1 MMALDNY
8 LKYRSLMKGRSVE
21 KFDLVI
27 IGGGIFGCAIA
38 YYYTKNNPEK
48 QVVLL
53 ERNEL
58 NNAATSRAAALMT
71 MVRSKRA
78 YIPLTIE
85 TFKVAK
91 DMEVELG
98 ETLDFKE
105 VGMMHVAASEA
116 KVRDLAKLME
126 IAKEYNQ
133 EAYYLTKEEA
143 QNKTPWLKVDEA
155 LKIGFVPNEAYC
167 DPYMLGTFF
176 ARCAKNRGAK
186 IRLGVEVIGLIH
198 DGGTVKGVK
207 TSEAVIMAETVV
219 DAAGVWAP
227 LLAKEMGVGLPM
239 APVRSQ
245 YWITE
250 RADIFP
256 ANSPM
261 VLLPD
266 AQAYARPEGGG
277 LLFGIREG
285 KSLVASPKDV
295 PRDISD
301 FVFSADEGMED
312 LFENGERLAR
322 FFPAIYDMGIKY
334 YVAGFSGYTPD
345 SQLVLGDVPGTKG
358 FLVASG
364 CCGAGISVAGGVG
377 LGIAEMASG
386 RPNPLDFSAFEISRF
401 GDIDP
406 FSEEWLNKCASS
418 RSNKVSG

>member
-1 MMALDNY
+1 LTT
-8 LKYRSLMKGRSVE
+8 KTT
-21 KFDLVI
+21 DLII

-38 YYYTKNNPEK
+38 YYYSKNNPGKE
-48 QVVLL
+48 VVLL

-58 NNAATSRAAALMT
+58 NNSATSRAAALMT
-71 MVRSKRA
+71 MVRSKRS

-91 DMEVELG
+91 ELEDQLG
-98 ETLDFKE
+98 ETLDFKV
-105 VGMMHVAASEA
+105 VGMMHVAASDA
-116 KVRDLAKLME
+116 KVKDLEELML
-126 IAKEYNQ
+126 IAKEYGQ
-133 EAYYLTKEEA
+133 EAYYISGEEA
-143 QNKTPWLKVDEA
+143 KLKAPWLKVDEA

-176 ARCAKNRGAK
+176 ARCAKKHGAI
-186 IRLGVEVIGLIH
+186 IRQGVEVLNLLRE
-198 DGGTVKGVK
+198 DGNIIGVK
-207 TSEAVIMAETVV
+207 TNEGDIHADMVV

-227 LLAKEMGVGLPM
+227 ILAGEIGAGLPM

-250 RADIFP
+250 RSDIFP
-256 ANSPM
+256 VDSPM

-277 LLFGIREG
+277 LLFGIREK
-285 KSLVASPKDV
+285 KSLVASPKKV
-295 PRDISD
+295 PRDITD
-301 FVFSADEGMED
+301 FVFSDDEGMND
-312 LFENGERLAR
+312 LYENGERLAR
-322 FFPAIYDMGIKY
+322 FFPTFYDTGIKY

-345 SQLVLGDVPGTKG
+345 SQLVMGSVPGVGG

-377 LGIAEMASG
+377 LGIAEMAAG
-386 RPNPLDFSAFEISRF
+386 RPSPLDFSEFDIQRF
-401 GDIDP
+401 GNIDP
-406 FSEEWLNKCASS
+406 FDEEWLGKCASA

>member
-1 MMALDNY
+1 
-8 LKYRSLMKGRSVE
+8 MKTT
-21 KFDLVI
+21 DLVI

-38 YYYTKNNPEK
+38 YYYSKNNPEK
-48 QVVLL
+48 RVILL

-71 MVRSKRA
+71 MVRSKRS
-78 YIPLTIE
+78 YIPLTME

-91 DMEVELG
+91 EMEQELG
-98 ETLDFKE
+98 ESLDFKV

-116 KVRDLAKLME
+116 TVKDLEELMV
-126 IAKEYNQ
+126 IAKEYDQ
-133 EAYYLTKEEA
+133 QAYFVTKEEA
-143 QNKTPWLKVDEA
+143 KIKAPWLKVDEA

-176 ARCAKNRGAK
+176 ARCAKNRGVG
-186 IRLGVEVIGLIH
+186 IRQGVEVIGLIH
-198 DGGTVKGVK
+198 EGGNVKGVK
-207 TSEAVIMAETVV
+207 TREGEIYAETVV

-227 LLAKEMGVGLPM
+227 IFAMEMGVGLPM

-256 ANSPM
+256 LDSPM

-266 AQAYARPEGGG
+266 AQAYVRPEGGG
-277 LLFGIREG
+277 LLFGIREK
-285 KSLVASPKDV
+285 KSLVTSPKMV
-295 PRDISD
+295 PKDITD
-301 FVFSADEGMED
+301 FVFSADEGMND

-322 FFPAIYDMGIKY
+322 FFPAFYDIGIKY
-334 YVAGFSGYTPD
+334 YIAGFSGYTPD
-345 SQLVLGDVPGTKG
+345 SQLILGPVPGTTG

-377 LGIAEMASG
+377 LGIAEIAAG
-386 RPNPLDFSAFEISRF
+386 RPNPLDFSEFEISRF
-401 GDIDP
+401 GRIDP
-406 FSEEWLNKCASS
+406 FGEEWLNKCAAA

>member
-1 MMALDNY
+1 
-8 LKYRSLMKGRSVE
+8 MK
-21 KFDLVI
+21 KTDLVI
-27 IGGGIFGCAIA
+27 IGGGVFGCAIA
-38 YYYTKNNPEK
+38 YYYSKNNPGK
-48 QVVLL
+48 QVILV

-71 MVRSKRA
+71 MVRSKRS

-85 TFKVAK
+85 TFRVAK
-91 DMEVELG
+91 EMEEELG
-98 ETLDFKE
+98 ESLDFKV
-105 VGMMHVAASEA
+105 VGMMHVAATDA
-116 KVRDLAKLME
+116 KVKDLEELMG
-126 IAKEYNQ
+126 IAKEYAQ
-133 EAYYLTKEEA
+133 EAYYISKEEA
-143 QNKTPWLKVDEA
+143 KKKAPWLKLDEA

-176 ARCAKNRGAK
+176 ARCARKHGAK
-186 IRLGVEVIGLIH
+186 IRQGVEVLGLIH
-198 DGGTVKGVK
+198 EGKNVKGIR
-207 TSEAVIMAETVV
+207 TTEGEIYAQTVV

-227 LLAKEMGVGLPM
+227 ILAKEMGVGLPM

-256 ANSPM
+256 TNSPM

-266 AQAYARPEGGG
+266 AQAYARPEGGS
-277 LLFGIREG
+277 LLFGIREK
-285 KSLVASPKDV
+285 KSLVASPQDV
-295 PRDISD
+295 PKDIAD
-301 FVFSADEGMED
+301 FVFSADEGMDD

-322 FFPAIYDMGIKY
+322 FFPAFYDMGIKY

-345 SQLVLGDVPGTKG
+345 SQLVLGGVPGTEG

-386 RPNPLDFSAFEISRF
+386 RSNPMDFSEFEISRF
-401 GDIDP
+401 GNINP
-406 FSEEWLNKCASS
+406 FSEEWLNKCASA

>member
-1 MMALDNY
+1 M
-8 LKYRSLMKGRSVE
+8 
-21 KFDLVI
+21 VI
-27 IGGGIFGCAIA
+27 VGGGIFGCAIA
-38 YYYTKNNPEK
+38 YYYAKSNPEK
-48 QVVLL
+48 KVVLL

-71 MVRSKRA
+71 MVRSKRS

-91 DMEVELG
+91 EMEAELG
-98 ETLDFKE
+98 ENLDFKH

-116 KVRDLAKLME
+116 KVNDLKNLMQ
-126 IAKEYNQ
+126 IADEYDQ
-133 EAYYLTKEEA
+133 EAYYISKEDA
-143 QNKTPWLKVDEA
+143 VKKAPWLKVDEA

-176 ARCAKNRGAK
+176 ARCARKHGAV
-186 IRLGVEVIGLIH
+186 IRQGVEVTELLKEENIVTGVR
-198 DGGTVKGVK
+198 TSKGDIVA
-207 TSEAVIMAETVV
+207 TTVV

-227 LLAKEMGVGLPM
+227 ILAQAVGSGLPM

-256 ANSPM
+256 VDSPM

-266 AQAYARPEGGG
+266 AQAYARPEGGS
-277 LLFGIREG
+277 LLFGIRES
-285 KSLVASPKDV
+285 KSLVASPKKV

-301 FVFSADEGMED
+301 FVFSADEGIND

-322 FFPAIYDMGIKY
+322 FFPAFYDMGIKY
-334 YVAGFSGYTPD
+334 YIAGFSGYTPD
-345 SQLVLGDVPGTKG
+345 SQLILGEVPDVEG

-377 LGIAEMASG
+377 LGIAEMAMG
-386 RPNPLDFSAFEISRF
+386 RPNPFDFSEFRVKRF
-401 GDIDP
+401 GEIDP
-406 FSEEWLNKCASS
+406 FSEEWLNKCAAA

>member
-1 MMALDNY
+1 MSSDT
-8 LKYRSLMKGRSVE
+8 VE
-21 KFDLVI
+21 KVDLVI
-27 IGGGIFGCAIA
+27 IGGGVFGCAIA
-38 YYYTKNNPEK
+38 YYYSRNNPGK
-48 QVVLL
+48 KVVLL

-71 MVRSKRA
+71 MVRSKRS

-91 DMEVELG
+91 EMEEMLG
-98 ETLDFKE
+98 EVLDFKYS
-105 VGMMHVAASEA
+105 GMMHVAASEA
-116 KVRDLAKLME
+116 KVKDLESLMQ
-126 IAKEYNQ
+126 IAKEFDQ
-133 EAYYLTKEEA
+133 EAYYISKEDA
-143 QNKTPWLKVDEA
+143 QKKAPWLKVDEA

-176 ARCAKNRGAK
+176 ARCARKYGTE
-186 IRLGVEVIGLIH
+186 IRLGVEALNLIKE
-198 DGGTVKGVK
+198 GKTITGVH
-207 TSEAVIMAETVV
+207 TSNGNIQANTVV

-227 LLAKEMGVGLPM
+227 ILAEEVGVGLPM

-256 ANSPM
+256 VESPM

-266 AQAYARPEGGG
+266 AQAYARPEGGS
-277 LLFGIREG
+277 LLFGIRESN
-285 KSLVASPKDV
+285 SLVASPKNV
-295 PRDISD
+295 PNDITD
-301 FVFSADEGMED
+301 FVFSADEGMDD
-312 LFENGERLAR
+312 LAENGERLAR
-322 FFPAIYDMGIKY
+322 FFPSFYDTGIKY

-345 SQLVLGDVPGTKG
+345 SQLILGEIPSIEG
-358 FLVASG
+358 LLIASG

-377 LGIAEMASG
+377 LGIAELAAG
-386 RPNPLDFSAFEISRF
+386 RPNPFNFSEFSVSRF

-406 FSEEWLNKCASS
+406 FSEEWLKKCAAA

>member
-1 MMALDNY
+1 MMGKSD
-8 LKYRSLMKGRSVE
+8 E
-21 KFDLVI
+21 KMDLVI

-38 YYYTKNNPEK
+38 YYFSKNNPGK
-48 QVVLL
+48 QLMLL

-71 MVRSKRA
+71 MVRSKRS

-91 DMEVELG
+91 EMEEELG
-98 ETLDFKE
+98 ETLDFKV

-116 KVRDLAKLME
+116 KVRDLEVLMG
-126 IAKEYNQ
+126 IAREYDQ
-133 EAYYLTKEEA
+133 EAYYISKEEA
-143 QNKTPWLKVDEA
+143 KEKAPWLKVDEA

-186 IRLGVEVIGLIH
+186 IRQGVEVVGLIH
-198 DGGTVKGVK
+198 EAGTVKGVK
-207 TSEAVIMAETVV
+207 TTEGDILAETVV

-227 LLAKEMGVGLPM
+227 LLAEEVGAGLPM

-250 RADIFP
+250 RSDLFP
-256 ANSPM
+256 TNSPM

-295 PRDISD
+295 PKDITD
-301 FVFSADEGMED
+301 FVFSADGGMDD

-322 FFPAIYDMGIKY
+322 FFPAFYDMGIKY

-345 SQLVLGDVPGTKG
+345 SQLVVGEVPGVKG
-358 FLVASG
+358 FIVASG

-377 LGIAEMASG
+377 LGIADMAAG
-386 RPNPLDFSAFEISRF
+386 RPNPLDFSEFQISRF
-401 GDIDP
+401 GKIDP
-406 FSEEWLNKCASS
+406 FGNEWLNKCAAA

>member
-1 MMALDNY
+1 
-8 LKYRSLMKGRSVE
+8 MKSMWIE
-21 KFDLVI
+21 KADLVI

-38 YYYTKNNPEK
+38 YYYSKNNPGK

-71 MVRSKRA
+71 MVRSKRS

-85 TFKVAK
+85 TFRVAK
-91 DMEVELG
+91 DMEEELG
-98 ETLDFKE
+98 ETLDFKA

-116 KVRDLAKLME
+116 KVKDLEELME
-126 IAKEYNQ
+126 IAKEFDQ
-133 EAYYLTKEEA
+133 EAYYISKEEA
-143 QNKTPWLKVDEA
+143 KEKAPWLKVDEA

-176 ARCAKNRGAK
+176 ARCARNRGAK
-186 IRLGVEVIGLIH
+186 MLQGVEVLGVLQEE
-198 DGGTVKGVK
+198 GTVKGVK
-207 TSEAVIMAETVV
+207 TTEGAIFADTVV

-227 LLAKEMGVGLPM
+227 ILAKEMGAGLPM

-256 ANSPM
+256 TDSPM

-266 AQAYARPEGGG
+266 AQAYARPEGGS
-277 LLFGIREG
+277 LLFGIRER
-285 KSLVASPKDV
+285 KSLVASPKEV
-295 PRDISD
+295 PNDITD
-301 FVFSADEGMED
+301 FVFSADEGMDD
-312 LFENGERLAR
+312 LVENGERLAR
-322 FFPAIYDMGIKY
+322 FFPAFYDIGIKY

-345 SQLVLGDVPGTKG
+345 SQLVLGAVPGTKG

-386 RPNPLDFSAFEISRF
+386 RSNPLDFSEFEISRF
-401 GDIDP
+401 GELDP
-406 FSEEWLNKCASS
+406 FGEEWLNRCATA

>member
-1 MMALDNY
+1 M
-8 LKYRSLMKGRSVE
+8 E
-21 KFDLVI
+21 KTDLVI

-38 YYYTKNNPEK
+38 YYYSKNNPGKE
-48 QVVLL
+48 VVLL

-71 MVRSKRA
+71 MVRSKRS
-78 YIPLTIE
+78 YIPLTVE

-91 DMEVELG
+91 EMEEELG
-98 ETLDFKE
+98 ETLDFKV
-105 VGMMHVAASEA
+105 VGMMHVAASDA
-116 KVRDLAKLME
+116 KVKDLEELME

-133 EAYYLTKEEA
+133 EAYYITKEEA
-143 QNKTPWLKVDEA
+143 QKKTPWLKVDEA
-155 LKIGFVPNEAYC
+155 LNIGFVPNEAYC

-176 ARCAKNRGAK
+176 ARCARRNGAK
-186 IRLGVEVIGLIH
+186 IRQGVEVLGLIH
-198 DGGTVKGVK
+198 EGKDVKGVK
-207 TSEAVIMAETVV
+207 TPEGEIFADTVV

-227 LLAKEMGVGLPM
+227 ILAKEMGVGLPM

-256 ANSPM
+256 TDSPM

-266 AQAYARPEGGG
+266 AQAYARPEGGS
-277 LLFGIREG
+277 LLFGIRES
-285 KSLVASPKDV
+285 KSLVTSPKEV
-295 PRDISD
+295 PKDITD
-301 FVFSADEGMED
+301 FVFSADEGMND

-322 FFPAIYDMGIKY
+322 FFPAFYDMGIKY

-345 SQLVLGDVPGTKG
+345 SQLVLGAVPETKG
-358 FLVASG
+358 FIVASG

-386 RPNPLDFSAFEISRF
+386 RSNPMDFSEFEISRF
-401 GDIDP
+401 GNINP
-406 FSEEWLNKCASS
+406 FSEEWLNKCASA

>member
-1 MMALDNY
+1 
-8 LKYRSLMKGRSVE
+8 MKQRPTILNKNNE
-21 KFDLVI
+21 TIPKADLVI
-27 IGGGIFGCAIA
+27 VGGGIFGCAIA
-38 YYYTKNNPEK
+38 YYFSRNDPDKK
-48 QVVLL
+48 VILL

-71 MVRSKRA
+71 MVRSKRS

-91 DMEVELG
+91 EMERELG
-98 ETLDFKE
+98 ETLDFKNS
-105 VGMMHVAASEA
+105 GMMHVAASEA
-116 KVRDLAKLME
+116 KVKALEELMQ

-133 EAYYLTKEEA
+133 EAYYISPEEA
-143 QNKTPWLKVDEA
+143 RKKVPWLKTDEA

-176 ARCAKNRGAK
+176 ARCAKRQGAE
-186 IRLGVEVIGLIH
+186 IRLGVEALGLLGEGDKI
-198 DGGTVKGVK
+198 VGVK
-207 TSEAVIMAETVV
+207 TSEGNIHAECVI

-227 LLAKEMGVGLPM
+227 ILANEAGVGLPM

-250 RADIFP
+250 RSELFP
-256 ANSPM
+256 VDSPM

-266 AQAYARPEGGG
+266 AQAYARPEGGS
-277 LLFGIREG
+277 LLFGIRE
-285 KSLVASPKDV
+285 SNSVVESPKKV

-301 FVFSADEGMED
+301 FVFSDDDGMND
-312 LFENGERLAR
+312 LIENGEKLAR
-322 FFPAIYDMGIKY
+322 FFPGFYDIGIKY

-345 SQLVLGDVPGTKG
+345 SQLVLGEIPGVKG
-358 FLVASG
+358 LLIASG

-377 LGIAEMASG
+377 LGMAELAAG
-386 RPNPLDFSAFEISRF
+386 RINPFDYSEFSVKRF
-401 GDIDP
+401 GEIDS
-406 FSEEWLNKCASS
+406 FSNDWLERCAAA

>member
-1 MMALDNY
+1 MTT
-8 LKYRSLMKGRSVE
+8 KTT
-21 KFDLVI
+21 DLII

-38 YYYTKNNPEK
+38 YYYSKNNPGKE
-48 QVVLL
+48 VVLL

-58 NNAATSRAAALMT
+58 NNSATSRAAALMT
-71 MVRSKRA
+71 MVRSKRS

-91 DMEVELG
+91 ELEDQLG
-98 ETLDFKE
+98 ETLDFKV
-105 VGMMHVAASEA
+105 VGMMHVAASDA
-116 KVRDLAKLME
+116 KVKDLEELML
-126 IAKEYNQ
+126 IAKEYGQ
-133 EAYYLTKEEA
+133 EAYYISGEEA
-143 QNKTPWLKVDEA
+143 KLKAPWLKVDEA

-176 ARCAKNRGAK
+176 ARCAKKHGAI
-186 IRLGVEVIGLIH
+186 IRQGVEVLNLLRE
-198 DGGTVKGVK
+198 DGNIIGVK
-207 TSEAVIMAETVV
+207 TNEGDIHADMVV

-227 LLAKEMGVGLPM
+227 ILAGEIGAGLPM

-250 RADIFP
+250 RSDIFP
-256 ANSPM
+256 VDSPM

-277 LLFGIREG
+277 LLFGIREK
-285 KSLVASPKDV
+285 KSLVASPKKV
-295 PRDISD
+295 PRDITD
-301 FVFSADEGMED
+301 FVFSDDEGMND
-312 LFENGERLAR
+312 LYENGERLAR
-322 FFPAIYDMGIKY
+322 FFPTFYDTGIKY

-345 SQLVLGDVPGTKG
+345 SQLVMGSVPGVGG

-377 LGIAEMASG
+377 LGIAEMAAG
-386 RPNPLDFSAFEISRF
+386 RPSPLDFSEFDIQRF
-401 GDIDP
+401 GNIDP
-406 FSEEWLNKCASS
+406 FDEEWLGKCASA

>member
-1 MMALDNY
+1 
-8 LKYRSLMKGRSVE
+8 MKKV
-21 KFDLVI
+21 DLVI

-38 YYYTKNNPEK
+38 YYFSKNNPGK
-48 QVVLL
+48 QVMLL

-71 MVRSKRA
+71 MVRSKRS

-91 DMEVELG
+91 EMEVELG
-98 ETLDFKE
+98 ETLDFKV

-116 KVRDLAKLME
+116 KVRDLELLMD
-126 IAKEYNQ
+126 IAKEYDQ
-133 EAYYLTKEEA
+133 EAYFINKKEAKEKA
-143 QNKTPWLKVDEA
+143 PWLEVNEA
-155 LKIGFVPNEAYC
+155 IKIGFVPNEAYC

-176 ARCAKNRGAK
+176 ARCAKKHGAEIK
-186 IRLGVEVIGLIH
+186 QGVEVVGLIH
-198 DGGTVKGVK
+198 ETGTVKGVK
-207 TSEAVIMAETVV
+207 TTEGDIHAETVV
-219 DAAGVWAP
+219 DAAGIWAP
-227 LLAKEMGVGLPM
+227 ILAREIGAGIPM

-250 RADIFP
+250 RNENFP
-256 ANSPM
+256 TDSPM

-266 AQAYARPEGGG
+266 AQAYARPEGGS

-285 KSLVASPKDV
+285 QSLVASPKDV

-301 FVFSADEGMED
+301 FVFSQDEGMND
-312 LFENGERLAR
+312 LVENGERLAR
-322 FFPAIYDMGIKY
+322 FFPGFYDIGIKY

-345 SQLVLGDVPGTKG
+345 SQLVAGEVPGTKG

-377 LGIAEMASG
+377 LGIAEMAAG
-386 RPNPLDFSAFEISRF
+386 RPNPLDFSEFEISRF
-401 GDIDP
+401 GKIDS
-406 FSEEWLNKCASS
+406 FGEEWLNKCAAA

>member
-1 MMALDNY
+1 
-8 LKYRSLMKGRSVE
+8 MKGKSIQ
-21 KFDLVI
+21 KTDLVI

-38 YYYTKNNPEK
+38 YYYSKNNPGKE
-48 QVVLL
+48 VVLL

-71 MVRSKRA
+71 MVRSKRS
-78 YIPLTIE
+78 YIPLTVE

-91 DMEVELG
+91 EMEEELG
-98 ETLDFKE
+98 ETLDFKA
-105 VGMMHVAASEA
+105 VGMMHVAASDA
-116 KVRDLAKLME
+116 KVKDLEELME

-133 EAYYLTKEEA
+133 EAYYITKEEA
-143 QNKTPWLKVDEA
+143 QKKTPWLKVDEA
-155 LKIGFVPNEAYC
+155 LNIGFVPNEAYC

-176 ARCAKNRGAK
+176 ARCARKHGAK
-186 IRLGVEVIGLIH
+186 IRQGVEVLGLIH
-198 DGGTVKGVK
+198 EGKDVKGVK
-207 TSEAVIMAETVV
+207 TPEGELFADTVV

-227 LLAKEMGVGLPM
+227 ILAKEMGVGLPM

-256 ANSPM
+256 TDSPM

-266 AQAYARPEGGG
+266 AQAYARPEGGS
-277 LLFGIREG
+277 LLFGIRES
-285 KSLVASPKDV
+285 KSLVTSPKEV
-295 PRDISD
+295 PKDITD
-301 FVFSADEGMED
+301 FVFSADEGMND

-322 FFPAIYDMGIKY
+322 FFPAFYDMGIKY

-345 SQLVLGDVPGTKG
+345 SQLVLGAVPETKG
-358 FLVASG
+358 FIVASG

-377 LGIAEMASG
+377 LGIAELASG
-386 RPNPLDFSAFEISRF
+386 RSNPMDFSEFEISRF
-401 GDIDP
+401 GNINP
-406 FSEEWLNKCASS
+406 FSEEWLNKCASA